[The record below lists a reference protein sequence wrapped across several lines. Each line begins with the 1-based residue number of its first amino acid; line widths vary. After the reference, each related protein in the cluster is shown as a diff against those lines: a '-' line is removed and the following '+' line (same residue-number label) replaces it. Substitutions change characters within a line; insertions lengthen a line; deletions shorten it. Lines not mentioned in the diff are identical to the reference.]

1 MYASDTRPTDRQL
14 WRPPIAV
21 LEVGVLS
28 AQGLT
33 PMKTADGRVL
43 LMEAADTDGN
53 GTLDCDE
60 FVTMSLHLKR

>member
-1 MYASDTRPTDRQL
+1 MP
-14 WRPPIAV
+14 
-21 LEVGVLS
+21 EVGVLG